1 MRFYAAL
8 RITRDEGLATT
19 NKDKETEYMEKS
31 TAEILNKAFES
42 AKQHE
47 LKSGGCPQC
56 SIAGIFEA
64 LDIKNDD
71 VFRAATGFADGVG
84 LTGDGHCGAL
94 SGGTMA
100 ISYLFGRRK
109 KDFGDVLKQLKACIL
124 SKKLHDQFVEKYGTC
139 RCADIQNKFFGKF
152 FNLYDPAGFKEAMQA
167 GMPEK
172 CSTLVGEVARMA
184 TQIILE
190 ERERES
196 LEQERGKS

>member
-1 MRFYAAL
+1 
-8 RITRDEGLATT
+8 
-19 NKDKETEYMEKS
+19 MEKS
-31 TAEILNKAFES
+31 TEEISSSAFEN

-47 LKSGGCPQC
+47 LKSGNCPQC
-56 SIAGIFEA
+56 TIAGIFEA
-64 LDIKNDD
+64 LYIENDD
-71 VFRAATGFADGVG
+71 VFRAATGLADGVG

-94 SGGTMA
+94 SGGTIA

-109 KDFGDVLKQLKACIL
+109 EDFGDVLKQLKACRL

-139 RCADIQNKFFGKF
+139 RCVDIQNKFFGRF
-152 FNLYDPAGFKEAMQA
+152 FNLYDPAEFKEATKA

-196 LEQERGKS
+196 LKQERGKS